1 MTARP
6 TVRCMATTLVLLALG
21 LSAPAAHGQTQWLG
35 WLGGTGGT
43 VTSNLACPTD
53 QRLVGLYVRH
63 GTVIDG
69 LQAKCVATNNG
80 AWAASH
86 GSLLPTQAST
96 NNPSPASSWSNI
108 DCPQHQYVSEL
119 RVYHRA
125 HFGAKDTAI
134 ARISLRC
141 RPATPL
147 LEATGASTLVQ
158 GGAMASGGSWS
169 SWAKCPDNQPFGDA
183 FETHSGWY
191 VDRMRLRCRSPLP
204 KPASAAPSPGVLP
217 PPDVR
222 QTERLPLMR
231 PLTHAE
237 RRLAEQVFQG
247 TINYDLLRVTDT
259 LGLYARPWVANT
271 PPMWLMN
278 VGPTYYQDLTKVAP
292 FFIHELT
299 HVWQGQ
305 HGVPITA
312 NSAMHQGLAVLQ
324 GGNFDDA
331 YQYNCCSA
339 WSSYNIEQQAR
350 IVADWFYKGM
360 STNDPLYPYIRDHIR
375 AGKAF

>member
-6 TVRCMATTLVLLALG
+6 TIRCMATTLVLLALAVA
-21 LSAPAAHGQTQWLG
+21 APAAHGQTQWQQ
-35 WLGGTGGT
+35 WLGGSGGQ
-43 VTSNLACPTD
+43 VTNSLECPAD

-69 LQAKCVATNNG
+69 LRAKCVATNNG
-80 AWAASH
+80 AWASGQ

-119 RVYHRA
+119 RVFHRTVY
-125 HFGAKDTAI
+125 GAKDTAI

-147 LEATGASTLVQ
+147 LEPTGSTTLVE
-158 GGAMASGGSWS
+158 GGAIASGGGWT
-169 SWAKCPDNQPFGDA
+169 SWAQCPANRPFGDA
-183 FETHSGWY
+183 IETHSGWF
-191 VDRMRLRCRSPLP
+191 VDKLRLRCRAPLP
-204 KPASAAPSPGVLP
+204 KPGSASPSPGALP
-217 PPDVR
+217 PPDVHG
-222 QTERLPLMR
+222 TERLPLMR
-231 PLTHAE
+231 RLTSAE
-237 RRLAEQVFQG
+237 RRLAEQVFRG

-259 LGLYARPWVANT
+259 LGLYSRPWVANT

-278 VGPTYYQDLTKVAP
+278 VGPTHYQDLTKAP
-292 FFIHELT
+292 AFFIHELT

-312 NSAMHQGLAVLQ
+312 NSAIHQGLAVLQ
-324 GGNFDDA
+324 GGNFNDA
-331 YQYNCCSA
+331 YQYNCCGT
-339 WSSYNIEQQAR
+339 WNSYNIEQQAR
-350 IVADWFYKGM
+350 IVGDWFSKGM
-360 STNDPLYPYIRDHIR
+360 NTGDTLYPYIRDHIR

>member
-1 MTARP
+1 
-6 TVRCMATTLVLLALG
+6 MATTLVLLALG
-21 LSAPAAHGQTQWLG
+21 VSAPAAHGQTQWLP
-35 WLGGTGGT
+35 WLGGSGGQ
-43 VTSNLACPTD
+43 VTNNLGCPAD

-80 AWAASH
+80 AWASSQ

-108 DCPQHQYVSEL
+108 DCPQHQYVSGL
-119 RVYHRA
+119 RVYHRKWT
-125 HFGAKDTAI
+125 GAKDTAI

-141 RPATPL
+141 RPATAVLAP
-147 LEATGASTLVQ
+147 AGTTTLVQ

-169 SWAKCPDNQPFGDA
+169 SVAQCPDNLPFGDA
-183 FETHSGWY
+183 IETNSGWY
-191 VDRMRLRCRSPLP
+191 VDQLRLRCRAPLATP
-204 KPASAAPSPGVLP
+204 GSASPSPGALP
-217 PPDVR
+217 PPDVHG
-222 QTERLPLMR
+222 TERLPLMR
-231 PLTHAE
+231 RLTAAE
-237 RRLAEQVFQG
+237 RRLAEQVFRG

-259 LGLYARPWVANT
+259 LGLYSRPWVANT

-278 VGPTYYQDLTKVAP
+278 VGPTHYQDLTKAP
-292 FFIHELT
+292 AFFIHELT

-312 NSAMHQGLAVLQ
+312 NSAIHQGLAVLQ
-324 GGNFDDA
+324 GGNFNDA
-331 YQYNCCSA
+331 YQYNCCST
-339 WSSYNIEQQAR
+339 WNSYNIEQQAR
-350 IVADWFYKGM
+350 IVGDWFSNGM
-360 STNDPLYPYIRDHIR
+360 NTADPLYPYIRDHIR